1 MGSGKTAGR
10 VKMWEFTWVFWSH
23 WLESPLTGIWIFWWT
38 VSTRLPCPS
47 PSPGVCSNSN
57 PLSRWCHQIIP
68 PSVSAFSSCP
78 QSLPES
84 GSFPMSQ
91 FFASS
96 GQNIGSFSISLT
108 NEYSVWFPLGL
119 TGLISLLFQGTLK
132 NLLQHHISKVP
143 ILWCSAFF
151 MVQLSHPYMTTRKTK
166 TLTIW
171 TFIGKV
177 MSLLFNTLFRFV
189 ISFLPGSKC
198 LFWDCTQCP
207 QWFLSPIK

>member
-38 VSTRLPCPS
+38 VSTRLPCPF

-177 MSLLFNTLFRFV
+177 ISLLFN
-189 ISFLPGSKC
+189 IC
-198 LFWDCTQCP
+198 LG
-207 QWFLSPIK
+207 LS